1 MFNCDIENSNNENEK
16 IYISLGN
23 YCLTS
28 MLLKEN
34 NLKNMSYPFDWMVSC
49 IDNIIDIFED
59 NYVQFLNKNNYELFD
74 NKTINN
80 YYIHNT
86 KKLFNN
92 LDIDH
97 QHHNLLELNDYEYLK
112 RCIERLNNIDINK
125 KIIFIM
131 IQPLYLNNIPVDN
144 NKIIKLYNILFNK
157 FGNKIKL
164 IIFNIINKNNNIYK
178 EEFLNENLLTVELDT
193 NMVVGNHGMM
203 YFDENGISKFLKII
217 TEI

>member
-1 MFNCDIENSNNENEK
+1 MFNCDIENNNNDEK

-34 NLKNMSYPFDWMVSC
+34 NLKNVSFPFDWMVSC

-59 NYVQFLNKNNYELFD
+59 NYIEFLNKNNYESF
-74 NKTINN
+74 NNQTKNN
-80 YYIHNT
+80 YYINNT

-92 LDIDH
+92 LDFDH
-97 QHHNLLELNDYEYLK
+97 QHHNLLEINDYEYLK
-112 RCIERLNNIDINK
+112 RCVERINNIDLNK

-131 IQPLYLNNIPVDN
+131 IQPLYLNNILVEN
-144 NKIIKLYNILFNK
+144 NKIIKLYNILLNK
-157 FGNKIKL
+157 YGNKIKL
-164 IIFNIINKNNNIYK
+164 IIFNITSKNNNIYK
-178 EEFLNENLLTVELDT
+178 EEYLNENLVTIELDT
-193 NMVVGNHGMM
+193 NMIIGNYGMM
-203 YFDENGISKFLKII
+203 YFDQNGISKFLKII